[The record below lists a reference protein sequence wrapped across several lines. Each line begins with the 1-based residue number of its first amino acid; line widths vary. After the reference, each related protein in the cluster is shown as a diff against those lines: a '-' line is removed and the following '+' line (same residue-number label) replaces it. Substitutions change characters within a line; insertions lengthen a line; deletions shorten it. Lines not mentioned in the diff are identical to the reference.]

1 MRAIKVYRLDFIRKT
16 KDQVGVV
23 MERRETERTNNFAD
37 LLQMA
42 RRLFAVD
49 TADGVHIILDVSQAR
64 KAILPERTGEC
75 FAE

>member
-1 MRAIKVYRLDFIRKT
+1 MRAINVYRLDFVRKT
-16 KDQVGVV
+16 KVPVGVV
-23 MERRETERTNNFAD
+23 LERRETERTNNFGD

-64 KAILPERTGEC
+64 KAIPLERTMDCSAG
-75 FAE
+75 